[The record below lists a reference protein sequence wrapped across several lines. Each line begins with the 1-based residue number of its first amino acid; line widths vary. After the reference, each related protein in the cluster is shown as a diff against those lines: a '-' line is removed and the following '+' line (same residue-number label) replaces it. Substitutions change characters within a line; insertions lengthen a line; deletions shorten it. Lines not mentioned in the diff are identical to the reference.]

1 MRTQAQAGSPNLRL
15 LAATFWFSAFCVVTA
30 SAQTSEVVTYYHTDA
45 IGSVRMITDANGQV
59 VERLDYLPFGEEWQ
73 APPSA
78 EHRLFANTERDRET
92 GFDYFGAR
100 YYASGNGRFTNVD
113 PGHVNGDIYDPQSWN
128 AYAYARSNPLRFID
142 PFGFGECPA
151 STDTSTCVEG
161 DKWVTGQ
168 FSIDYF
174 RFLTVS
180 LAGDYWQ
187 WRTTSDNGV
196 MTGTPL
202 MPQLFK
208 EERLIGLGLRPA
220 AGSNALTTFWPP
232 ANGFLGGVSV
242 RTTLKAGTR
251 IDRYGVSQAARFFSP
266 VGTPLAARSLPPGAA
281 RQGLRSFEV
290 IEPFEVDAGRTAP
303 WFGQSG
309 LGVQYRS
316 VMPLDEL
323 LSRGFVREIRP

>member
-1 MRTQAQAGSPNLRL
+1 MRTNSQAGSPTLRL
-15 LAATFWFSAFCVVTA
+15 LAATFWIAAFCAVTA

-59 VERLDYLPFGEEWQ
+59 IERHDYLPFGEEWQ
-73 APPSA
+73 AQPSS
-78 EHRLFANTERDRET
+78 EHRLYAGNERDLET

-100 YYASGNGRFTNVD
+100 YYASGTGRFTNVD
-113 PGHVNGDIYDPQSWN
+113 PGHVNGDVYDPQSWN

-168 FSIDYF
+168 FTLDYF

-187 WRTTSDNGV
+187 WRTTSDNEV
-196 MTGTPL
+196 MTGSPFTPP
-202 MPQLFK
+202 MFK
-208 EERLIGLGLRPA
+208 EERLIGLGLRTSA
-220 AGSNALTTFWPP
+220 ESKALTAFWPP
-232 ANGFLGGVSV
+232 ANGFLGGVSI
-242 RTTLKAGTR
+242 RTTLRTGTK
-251 IDRYGVSQAARFFSP
+251 IDRYGASQAARFFSP
-266 VGTPLAARSLPPGAA
+266 VGTPLTARSLPPGAA
-281 RQGLRSFEV
+281 AQGLRSFEV
-290 IEPFEVDAGRTAP
+290 IEPFEVDAGRASP
-303 WFGQSG
+303 WFGQTG

-323 LSRGFVREIRP
+323 LSHGFLREIRP